1 ADRPRV
7 YEGMTHWDLGFLFLR
22 SDRICYVGEEA
33 AFSLRCDQVSDLR
46 LGPGNP
52 HWLRNE
58 RIYIAWKDEARQATG
73 VFSIGAAYAEPA
85 TKLRARTADLFQQ
98 LNRWRNARAA
108 SRPLPDALAK
118 LETPQLRDVTSQAPG
133 ASLQG
138 KKFVNELFLTGLFA
152 VVIAAVFGLPF
163 HLMAYLSAFALP
175 GQNPFGG
182 AGAGW
187 YALTAG
193 LLIRLF
199 QVAPMFFHKDRPVL
213 SASPL
218 AAGTAQTRSQF
229 APGTAEPLRVNAAR
243 EPNC

>member
-58 RIYIAWKDEARQATG
+58 RIYIAWKDEGRQATG

-118 LETPQLRDVTSQAPG
+118 LESPQQREVTSQAPG

-138 KKFVNELFLTGLFA
+138 KKFVNEVFLSGLFA
-152 VVIAAVFGLPF
+152 VAIAAIFGLPF
-163 HLMAYLSAFALP
+163 HLIAYLSAFALP
-175 GQNPFGG
+175 GQNAFGG

-199 QVAPMFFHKDRPVL
+199 QLAPMLFYKDRPVL
-213 SASPL
+213 SVSPL
-218 AAGTAQTRSQF
+218 GGAALQAAKQETLATAPQ
-229 APGTAEPLRVNAAR
+229 
-243 EPNC
+243 